1 MSEDPKKIA
10 SRQAIEKRRL
20 ENGKK
25 EQQRQASQQER
36 PQPPSTMGR
45 PELGGVR
52 PPSRL
57 HTTQEYGRPVNPPSI
72 NPARPPVKRVF
83 DPEPENETVQSV
95 RMQNG
100 HSYQQTDAKRRRTD
114 DEDMQ
119 DPVVRPTMKPPIRQ
133 SNIRKVSTGFE
144 VEHSLA
150 LTLGRMPQSSR
161 VSSMALHRHTHQRTR
176 ITNQLRS

>member
-1 MSEDPKKIA
+1 MSEDPKKTA

-25 EQQRQASQQER
+25 EQQRQASHQEK
-36 PQPPSTMGR
+36 PQPLPTINR

-57 HTTQEYGRPVNPPSI
+57 HTVQDYGRPVNPPPI

-83 DPEPENETVQSV
+83 DPEQENETIQSV
-95 RMQNG
+95 RIQTG
-100 HSYQQTDAKRRRTD
+100 QSYQQTDAKRRRTD

-119 DPVVRPTMKPPIRQ
+119 DAVMRPTMKPPIRQ
-133 SNIRKVSTGFE
+133 SNIRKVSTGLE
-144 VEHSLA
+144 AEHSLA
-150 LTLGRMPQSSR
+150 LTVGRMLQSSQ
-161 VSSMALHRHTHQRTR
+161 VSAMVM
-176 ITNQLRS
+176 